1 MALALW
7 TIHAKLGPM
16 SLTIRRAEP
25 TDAPALAELHQVTW
39 QETYPGI
46 LPAPILENLQLPRL
60 YRRWRADLIGQ
71 EADLDQGI
79 FIAEDEEG
87 QPVGF
92 ATCGA
97 ARGISLDHLGQ
108 GEIAM
113 VYVKASDQGR
123 GLGRGLMLACARWM
137 LMRGMFSAGL
147 WVVRGNGGARRFYEA
162 IGGRKAA
169 ERRDPMQGWMIPV
182 VGYAWSD
189 LTELAGLPE
198 DMPVWTGF

>member
-1 MALALW
+1 
-7 TIHAKLGPM
+7 M

-46 LPAPILENLQLPRL
+46 LPAPILEGLQLPRL

-87 QPVGF
+87 VPVGF

-97 ARGISLDHLGQ
+97 ARGIALDHLGL

-123 GLGRGLMLACARWM
+123 GLGRGLMLACSRWM

-147 WVVRGNGGARRFYEA
+147 WVVRGNGSARRFYEG
-162 IGGRKAA
+162 IGGRKTA

-189 LTELAGLPE
+189 LSELAGLPE
-198 DMPVWTGF
+198 GMPVWNGF